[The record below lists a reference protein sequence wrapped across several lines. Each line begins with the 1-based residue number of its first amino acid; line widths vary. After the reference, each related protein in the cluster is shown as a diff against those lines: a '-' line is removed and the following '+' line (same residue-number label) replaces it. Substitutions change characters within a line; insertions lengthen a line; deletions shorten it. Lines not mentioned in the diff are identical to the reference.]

1 MWASRMSLAVALL
14 VVAGAQGQ
22 PQTVV
27 PPQLE
32 EWRGW
37 ALDGKEH
44 VRCPFLYASAA
55 TKREDFVCAWPGR
68 LQVAVEAERGTFQQT
83 WTIFAAT
90 QWLSLPGDQR
100 SWPREVA
107 ATAYAEDGTA
117 SAAPRRLAVVLHQGA
132 PAVRLP
138 PGRHRIAGAFVWG
151 ERPAALLVPDTS
163 GVVALDVDGRA
174 IVRPRV
180 EDGRLWLGEGEQT
193 EASEDT
199 IGVRV
204 FRRVADDVPTRL
216 RTVFA
221 VDVSGSVREEAFGP
235 ALPAGFLPL
244 AVQSDLPALLEPG
257 GDLRVQVRPGQWRI
271 RIDARAP
278 AVQDGVSLSTER
290 RGLPDFE
297 TWSYQANPRLRDTVA
312 EAAVAADPRLVDA
325 PWADLPTFRI
335 RPGER
340 LAIVERRRG
349 QADAED
355 ALTLQRTLWQDFD
368 GAGFAFADQF
378 GGVLRASSR
387 LHVAAPYE
395 LLAAAERDEILL
407 VTAQDGHSGVEVT
420 GPQLNLRAHGRID
433 AGGAMPVVGWRTQL
447 ETLSTMLHLP
457 PGAKLLAAFGVDDA
471 PTSLAGR
478 WRLLD
483 FFVLLIVTL
492 AAARLFGRVVAVIA
506 FVALLLSY
514 HEPGAPVWTWLNLL
528 AATALARVAPEG
540 RLRRVVRG
548 YRVASFGVLLLFLVP
563 FAVVQIRIAVFPQL
577 ETPAHRRA
585 ETSGLFEVLS
595 GQTRDNWGV
604 PVLGARAVPARSD
617 ELAVRE
623 DGEAQDAADAGA
635 LRSTAVAEIEEVV
648 TSVSPQRTG
657 RFAAVERQDYGVDG
671 ARQTGPGIPAWEWT
685 SYALSWSGP
694 VDADRDMRLLILPPW
709 AVALLRF
716 AAVIAL
722 GVFAARFAFETVGR
736 RWRLRLPGRGAV
748 VASCALAMLIPLA
761 DQAAA
766 DTPSPELLRALE
778 QRLSRP
784 QPCAPRCAEV
794 AAAEVRVDQDALT
807 IRLSVHALAQVAVP
821 LPGDASW
828 RPANVTL
835 GRAPAAVVRDDAGV
849 LWALIDAGRHAL
861 ELQSPPPAGDTFEIP
876 FPARPRAVTVDAPQ
890 WAVTGVEDGVLAA
903 GALHLAR
910 LRGDVE
916 TVAPSDAAPTTRI
929 PPFVRV
935 MRTIAMAQEWHVY
948 TVVHRVAPAVGPIS
962 LRVPLLD
969 GEAIVSGEHS
979 VEAGAVAVA
988 MSATQTTYRWYST
1001 LPARARTTLRAPVDG
1016 AWREVWRF
1024 HVGTNWRVSFDGVP
1038 ESQRHDGESVRGP
1051 RFDPRGG
1058 ETLVVVSQRPQ
1069 TVPGETLA
1077 MASQRPQAVPGHTLA
1092 FDGAWLETRVGAR
1105 ARAATLTA
1113 RYRST
1118 TGASHA
1124 ITLPAE
1130 AALKTV
1136 LIDGEAQPLALRER
1150 TLELPLPPGEH
1161 TVHVAW
1167 NEALEAGLLVKTP
1180 EVALGAPSS
1189 NLVAKV
1195 ELPANRWL
1203 LFAGGPP
1210 MGPAILYWAELIAL
1224 VGAALVLG
1232 RLAIAP
1238 LRTHQWL
1245 LLGVG
1250 FSTFSWL
1257 AFAVV
1262 VAWLLAHGA
1271 RRKWGRELPR
1281 RLYNTTQ
1288 VGFAVLT
1295 LAAFAAILA
1304 GIPHGLLGMPDMS
1317 VRGYESAGRE
1327 LTWFADR
1334 TASALPRASVW
1345 SLPMWVYKALIL
1357 AWALWLSLALL
1368 RWLPWVWTCFSE
1380 GGLWRP
1386 GKASPPKP
1394 ANTPN
1399 ETATHADDPWRAE
1412 P

>member
-1 MWASRMSLAVALL
+1 MWASRMGIAAGLLAVA
-14 VVAGAQGQ
+14 GAHGQ

-32 EWRGW
+32 EWRDW

-55 TKREDFVCAWPGR
+55 AKREDFVCAWPGR
-68 LQVAVEAERGTFQQT
+68 LEVAVAAERGTFQQT

-90 QWLSLPGDQR
+90 QWVSLPGGQR

-107 ATAYAEDGTA
+107 ATAYAEDGAATP
-117 SAAPRRLAVVLHQGA
+117 APRRLAVVIRQGA
-132 PAVRLP
+132 PSVRLP

-151 ERPAALLVPDTS
+151 ERPVALPVPAAS

-180 EDGRLWLGEGEQT
+180 EDGRLWLGEGEPA
-193 EASEDT
+193 EESEDA
-199 IGVRV
+199 IDVRV

-221 VDVSGSVREEAFGP
+221 VDVSGGVREEAFGP
-235 ALPAGFLPL
+235 VLPAGFLPL
-244 AVQSDLPALLEPG
+244 AVRSELPALLEPG
-257 GDLRVQVRPGQWRI
+257 GDLSVQVRPGQWRI

-312 EAAVAADPRLVDA
+312 EGTVTADPRLVDA
-325 PWADLPTFRI
+325 PWVDLPTFRI

-355 ALTLQRTLWQDFD
+355 ALTLKRTLWQDFD

-378 GGVLRASSR
+378 GGILRASSR
-387 LHVAAPYE
+387 LHVSAPYE
-395 LLAAAERDEILL
+395 LLAAEERGESLL
-407 VTAQDGHSGVEVT
+407 VTAQDGHSGVEVGDPHFT
-420 GPQLNLRAHGRID
+420 LRAHGRID
-433 AGGAMPVVGWRTQL
+433 AGGAMPVVGWRTPL
-447 ETLSTMLHLP
+447 ETMSATLHLP

-492 AAARLFGRVVAVIA
+492 AAARLFGRVVAVVA

-540 RLRRVVRG
+540 RLRRAARG
-548 YRVASFGVLLLFLVP
+548 YRVAAFGVLLLFLVP
-563 FAVVQIRIAVFPQL
+563 FAVAQIRIAVFPQL

-585 ETSGLFEVLS
+585 ETFGLFEVLA
-595 GQTRDNWGV
+595 GQTHGNWGV
-604 PVLGARAVPARSD
+604 PVLGERVLVTPDS
-617 ELAVRE
+617 V
-623 DGEAQDAADAGA
+623 DAGA
-635 LRSTAVAEIEEVV
+635 PRSTAVEKTEEAVAV
-648 TSVSPQRTG
+648 ASPQRIG
-657 RFAAVERQDYGVDG
+657 RPAVVERQDQGMDG

-716 AAVIAL
+716 AAVVAL
-722 GVFAARFAFETVGR
+722 GLFAARFAFEAVGR
-736 RWRLRLPGRGAV
+736 LWRLRLPGRGAV
-748 VASCALAMLIPLA
+748 AAGCALALFVPLA
-761 DQAAA
+761 EQAAA
-766 DTPSPELLRALE
+766 DTPSPDLLRALE

-828 RPANVTL
+828 RPAEVTV

-849 LWALIDAGRHAL
+849 LWALVDAGRHAL
-861 ELQSPPPAGDTFEIP
+861 ELRSPPPADDTLEIP
-876 FPARPRAVTVDAPQ
+876 FPARPRAVTVYAPQ
-890 WAVTGVEDGVLAA
+890 WAVAGVEDGVLAA

-910 LRGDVE
+910 LRDDVG
-916 TVAPSDAAPTTRI
+916 TGAPSVAAPTTRV

-935 MRTIAMAQEWHVY
+935 ERTIDMVREWHVY
-948 TVVHRVAPAVGPIS
+948 TAVHRVAPAAGPIS

-988 MSATQTTYRWYST
+988 MSAAQATYRWRST
-1001 LPARARTTLRAPVDG
+1001 LPVRARTTLRAPVDG

-1024 HVGTNWRVSFDGVP
+1024 HVGNEWGVSFDGVP
-1038 ESQRHDGESVRGP
+1038 ASQRHDGESVRSP

-1058 ETLVVVSQRPQ
+1058 ETLVV
-1069 TVPGETLA
+1069 
-1077 MASQRPQAVPGHTLA
+1077 ASQRPEAVPGHTLA

-1124 ITLPAE
+1124 ITLPAG
-1130 AALKTV
+1130 ATLKTV
-1136 LIDGEAQPLALRER
+1136 LIDGEAQPLALQER
-1150 TLELPLPPGEH
+1150 TLGLPLPPGEH

-1195 ELPANRWL
+1195 ELPVSRWL

-1232 RLAIAP
+1232 RLAVAP
-1238 LRTHQWL
+1238 LRTHHWL

-1271 RRKWGRELPR
+1271 RRKWGGELSR

-1334 TASALPRASVW
+1334 TDSALPQASVW

-1357 AWALWLSLALL
+1357 AWALWLSFALL

-1394 ANTPN
+1394 ATTPN
-1399 ETATHADDPWRAE
+1399 DTATNADDIWRTDPAGGKKPQPEAE
-1412 P
+1412 GS